1 MEEIDEK
8 YNELENERS
17 NINDN
22 IKANKDVILQL
33 KEDDDN
39 RYYEIDNFI
48 LLLKESYKNIESF
61 YNFLRSRDEYNK
73 LLISYEELLK
83 NKENDYSSEIDYA
96 LTDGRIFNEEKS
108 LLILNINKMEY
119 ENGILL
125 SPYKLKSDIR
135 RKAEDLKSDVI
146 DNIFNSL
153 SNDIEIITKVKKKY
167 GIKNIADVF
176 NKIISDTFKEFR
188 ETTPYEFR
196 RKIDNDMIK
205 MEGVILN
212 IIGSCLRLSLIDQA
226 MSDSIL
232 RLDRGSDKILV
243 KILKDISS
251 NKNELDKIEKEIKRK
266 QINLDDLDAR
276 EKEYTKKASLLEEK
290 IENRKEE
297 LKDLENVTITK
308 NIINENL
315 NSDDKPVF
323 NNSEDEKD
331 EEGDEE

>member
-1 MEEIDEK
+1 M
-8 YNELENERS
+8 
-17 NINDN
+17 
-22 IKANKDVILQL
+22 KA
-33 KEDDDN
+33 
-39 RYYEIDNFI
+39 FI
-48 LLLKESYKNIESF
+48 I
-61 YNFLRSRDEYNK
+61 FLRSRDEYNK